1 MQVIYKIA
9 EKQRKTRAGF
19 MQLMDYISRD
29 SFKTFGV
36 GTSDNKNIAIKH
48 YLSNKDLHK
57 KNRDG
62 KDRFTYHVM
71 ASFGVDVP
79 IETVIEIMEEFC
91 TDNFYDKG
99 FNSFFAIH
107 TDTNNIHCHVI
118 ADNVNFETGNMIHSV
133 TEKQYESMSQKKK
146 DKAETFVYEHQRKL
160 FEDIC
165 IKHGLDISLEER
177 YEYMH
182 EQKQKEGRKWLT
194 KEQYR
199 AKKDKDSW
207 TNEIKDKLE
216 QIYKNEDVNEDN
228 IKDIANKYGLEVT
241 RHNKTNK
248 TITFA
253 LLDEQGKRTNQKLK
267 LIQELNKKKRKT
279 QDEVTK
285 DNVKLAIKLDTLE
298 TQEKELKKDSNE
310 NVFNYDNFFGGKKK
324 EEIEKREETREEILE
339 FFAKEKEKLRLRKEA
354 EAKAKEDE
362 EKKSKPVKED
372 IKPVEKENIKTVEE
386 VKEDIKTPVN
396 TYIVEDSKPMNFE
409 LEKEYK
415 TEKDILD
422 NFYKTQE
429 ENKKEQDSKAKKL
442 EEEVKNIE
450 KAEIQK
456 ITESDEVLRRL
467 NIEEQERQA
476 ESKAKQE
483 EEKKVAVAD
492 DDDLMSSLEKI
503 SIALSKKP
511 KIDNRPVIFNR
522 LKDFKEI
529 TSELELLEFKR
540 DHRLTYSN
548 VDIEKDFKNDV
559 YLAFHS
565 LISRKVEFNNKKEA
579 DRANDIM
586 ENIEKNTT
594 DESIRRNLDLLDE
607 LIKDN
612 EKEYERLKKNHWRVE
627 EETETTKTN
636 DEEKEIAVAEIVES
650 KQELTSSKEEI
661 TDSESTLTES
671 KSKITSDSTVTNS
684 EPVITISKQEEQEEK
699 HDLEPKQV
707 DLDSLIDK
715 IDSYKLV
722 EEYNLFNTLPAFQIF
737 TDELIYDSETGEGN
751 FELAKFLIIDEKG
764 EEYWRNMNP
773 KDIKQWEETGLFTVA
788 YTDINDDIREYR
800 GYDYYSKDT
809 IKQFLEEN
817 TTIAEELA
825 KEYMQEQDSKSKTK
839 DSKSYE
845 DKEKDREIDF

>member
-91 TDNFYDKG
+91 TENFYDKG
-99 FNSFFAIH
+99 FNSFFAVH

-133 TEKQYESMSQKKK
+133 TQKQYDSMSQKKK
-146 DKAETFVYEHQRKL
+146 DKAETFVYEKQREL

-165 IKHGLDISLEER
+165 IRHGLDISYEER

-182 EQKQKEGRKWLT
+182 EQKKKEGRKWLT

-199 AKKDKDSW
+199 AKKDEKSW
-207 TNEIKDKLE
+207 TNEIKDRLE
-216 QIYKNEDVNEDN
+216 EIYKIEDVNEDN
-228 IKDIANKYGLEVT
+228 IKDIAVKYGLEVT
-241 RHNKTNK
+241 RHNRDKK
-248 TITFA
+248 YITFA
-253 LLDEQGKRTNQKLK
+253 LLDTEGKRTNQKLK
-267 LIQELNKKKRKT
+267 LMQELNKKKKKS
-279 QDEVTK
+279 QKEVTE
-285 DNVKLAIKLDTLE
+285 DTVKLGIKLDTLE
-298 TQEKELKKDSNE
+298 TQEKELKKDSSE

-324 EEIEKREETREEILE
+324 EEIEKREETREEIYA
-339 FFAKEKEKLRLRKEA
+339 FFEREKEKLRLRKEKEA
-354 EAKAKEDE
+354 EAKAKEDIR
-362 EKKSKPVKED
+362 P
-372 IKPVEKENIKTVEE
+372 VEE

-396 TYIVEDSKPMNFE
+396 TYIVEDSKPSDFE

-415 TEKDILD
+415 TEKEILD
-422 NFYKTQE
+422 NFYKAQE
-429 ENKKEQDSKAKKL
+429 DNKKEQDSKAKAL
-442 EEEVKNIE
+442 EEEVKKIE
-450 KAEIQK
+450 KAEIDK
-456 ITESDEVLRRL
+456 ISKSDEVLRRL

-483 EEKKVAVAD
+483 QEKK
-492 DDDLMSSLEKI
+492 K
-503 SIALSKKP
+503 
-511 KIDNRPVIFNR
+511 DNRPVIFDR
-522 LKDFKEI
+522 LKEFKEI
-529 TSELELLEFKR
+529 TSELELLEFQR
-540 DHRLTYSN
+540 DHRLTYSSE
-548 VDIEKDFKNDV
+548 DIEKDFKNDV

-586 ENIEKNTT
+586 ENVKNNN
-594 DESIRRNLDLLDE
+594 DSENIRKNLDLLDE

-612 EKEYERLKKNHWRVE
+612 EKEYERLKKNNWREE

-636 DEEKEIAVAEIVES
+636 DEEKEISVAEIVES
-650 KQELTSSKEEI
+650 KQELTSSEPVITNSKPLI
-661 TDSESTLTES
+661 TDSEPI
-671 KSKITSDSTVTNS
+671 ITNSVTDSDSTITN
-684 EPVITISKQEEQEEK
+684 SKQEEQEEK
-699 HDLEPKQV
+699 QDLESKQV
-707 DLDSLIDK
+707 DLDSIMDK
-715 IDSYKLV
+715 IDYYELAEK
-722 EEYNLFNTLPAFQIF
+722 YNLYDTLPAFQIF

-751 FELAKFLIIDEKG
+751 FELAKSLIIDEKG

-809 IKQFLEEN
+809 IKQFLKEN

-825 KEYMQEQDSKSKTK
+825 KQYMPNDSKKK
-839 DSKSYE
+839 EQDSKSYE
-845 DKEKDREIDF
+845 DKEKDREIDFN

>member
-118 ADNVNFETGNMIHSV
+118 ADNVNFNTGNMIHSV

-182 EQKQKEGRKWLT
+182 EQKVKEGRKWLT

-207 TNEIKDKLE
+207 SNELKDRLE
-216 QIYKNEDVNEDN
+216 EIYKNEDVNEDN

-241 RHNKTNK
+241 RHNRDKK
-248 TITFA
+248 YITFA
-253 LLDEQGKRTNQKLK
+253 LIDEQGKRTNQKLK
-267 LIQELNKKKRKT
+267 LVQELNKKKKKSQKELT
-279 QDEVTK
+279 E
-285 DNVKLAIKLDTLE
+285 DNVKLAVKLDTLE
-298 TQEKELKKDSNE
+298 VQEKELKKDSSE

-324 EEIEKREETREEILE
+324 EEIEKREETREDIYA
-339 FFAKEKEKLRLRKEA
+339 FFEKEKEKLRIRKEKEA

-372 IKPVEKENIKTVEE
+372 IKPVEEVKEDIRPVKEVKEDIKPVEEVKEDIRPVEEVKEDIRPVKEVKEDIKPVEEVKEDIKPVEE
-386 VKEDIKTPVN
+386 VKEDIKTSVN

-422 NFYKTQE
+422 NFYKDQE
-429 ENKKEQDSKAKKL
+429 DKKKEQDSKAKKL
-442 EEEVKNIE
+442 EQEIKDIE
-450 KAEIQK
+450 KSEIDK
-456 ITESDEVLRRL
+456 ITQADEVLRRL
-467 NIEEQERQA
+467 NIEEEERQQEA
-476 ESKAKQE
+476 KAKKEQEEKAKQD
-483 EEKKVAVAD
+483 EEKKKD
-492 DDDLMSSLEKI
+492 DDE
-503 SIALSKKP
+503 P
-511 KIDNRPVIFNR
+511 T
-522 LKDFKEI
+522 I
-529 TSELELLEFKR
+529 T
-540 DHRLTYSN
+540 
-548 VDIEKDFKNDV
+548 
-559 YLAFHS
+559 
-565 LISRKVEFNNKKEA
+565 
-579 DRANDIM
+579 
-586 ENIEKNTT
+586 
-594 DESIRRNLDLLDE
+594 
-607 LIKDN
+607 
-612 EKEYERLKKNHWRVE
+612 
-627 EETETTKTN
+627 
-636 DEEKEIAVAEIVES
+636 ES
-650 KQELTSSKEEI
+650 KQELTSSK
-661 TDSESTLTES
+661 
-671 KSKITSDSTVTNS
+671 
-684 EPVITISKQEEQEEK
+684 QEEQEEEK
-699 HDLEPKQV
+699 QDLESKQV
-707 DLDSLIDK
+707 DLDSLMSK
-715 IDSYKLV
+715 IDYYKLV
-722 EEYNLFNTLPAFQIF
+722 EEYDLFDTLPQFQIF
-737 TDELIYDSETGEGN
+737 TDELIYDSETGEGEI
-751 FELAKFLIIDEKG
+751 ELAKSLIVDVKG
-764 EEYWRNMNP
+764 EEYWKNMNL
-773 KDIKQWEETGLFTVA
+773 KDITKWEETGVFTIA
-788 YTDINDDIREYR
+788 YAYDSMDNFKEFA
-800 GYDYYSKDT
+800 GYEDYSKST

-825 KEYMQEQDSKSKTK
+825 EQYMPRDSKKKEQDSKDIEIKK
-839 DSKSYE
+839 D
-845 DKEKDREIDF
+845 KDREIDFN

>member
-182 EQKQKEGRKWLT
+182 EQKVKEGRKWLT

-207 TNEIKDKLE
+207 SNEIKDRLE
-216 QIYKNEDVNEDN
+216 EIYKNEDVNEDN

-241 RHNKTNK
+241 RHNRDKK
-248 TITFA
+248 YITFA
-253 LLDEQGKRTNQKLK
+253 LIDEQGKRTNQKLK
-267 LIQELNKKKRKT
+267 LVQELNKKKRKSQKELT
-279 QDEVTK
+279 EDT
-285 DNVKLAIKLDTLE
+285 VKLAVKLDTLE
-298 TQEKELKKDSNE
+298 VQEKELKKDSDE
-310 NVFNYDNFFGGKKK
+310 NIFIYDNFFGGKKK
-324 EEIEKREETREEILE
+324 EIEKEETREDIYA
-339 FFAKEKEKLRLRKEA
+339 FFEREKEKLRLRKEKEA

-372 IKPVEKENIKTVEE
+372 IK
-386 VKEDIKTPVN
+386 TPVN
-396 TYIVEDSKPMNFE
+396 TYIVEDSKTSDFE

-429 ENKKEQDSKAKKL
+429 ENKKEQDSKAKAL

-450 KAEIQK
+450 KAEIDK
-456 ITESDEVLRRL
+456 ITKSDEVLRRL
-467 NIEEQERQA
+467 NIEEEERQQEA
-476 ESKAKQE
+476 KAKKEQE
-483 EEKKVAVAD
+483 EKAKDNEEKKVTN
-492 DDDLMSSLEKI
+492 SEPI
-503 SIALSKKP
+503 
-511 KIDNRPVIFNR
+511 
-522 LKDFKEI
+522 I
-529 TSELELLEFKR
+529 TE
-540 DHRLTYSN
+540 
-548 VDIEKDFKNDV
+548 
-559 YLAFHS
+559 
-565 LISRKVEFNNKKEA
+565 
-579 DRANDIM
+579 
-586 ENIEKNTT
+586 
-594 DESIRRNLDLLDE
+594 
-607 LIKDN
+607 
-612 EKEYERLKKNHWRVE
+612 
-627 EETETTKTN
+627 
-636 DEEKEIAVAEIVES
+636 
-650 KQELTSSKEEI
+650 SKEEI
-661 TDSESTLTES
+661 TDSESIITES
-671 KSKITSDSTVTNS
+671 KQ
-684 EPVITISKQEEQEEK
+684 EKQEEEK
-699 HDLEPKQV
+699 QDLESKHKQV
-707 DLDSLIDK
+707 DLDSLIDR

-722 EEYNLFNTLPAFQIF
+722 EEYSLFDTLPAFQVVGE
-737 TDELIYDSETGEGN
+737 DLIYDSSSGEGN
-751 FELAKFLIIDEKG
+751 LELAKSLVIDVKG
-764 EEYWRNMNP
+764 EEYWDNMKV
-773 KDIKQWEETGLFTVA
+773 KDIKQWEEVGVFTVG
-788 YTDINDDIREYR
+788 YMDNSDNFKEYQ
-800 GYDYYSKDT
+800 GYEDYSKST
-809 IKQFLEEN
+809 IKQFLKEN

-845 DKEKDREIDF
+845 DKEKDREIDFN

>member
-91 TDNFYDKG
+91 TENFYDKG
-99 FNSFFAIH
+99 FNSFFAVH

-133 TEKQYESMSQKKK
+133 TQKQYDSMSQKKK
-146 DKAETFVYEHQRKL
+146 EKEETFVYEKQREL

-165 IKHGLDISLEER
+165 IRHGLDISMEER

-182 EQKQKEGRKWLT
+182 EQKKKEGRKWLT

-199 AKKDKDSW
+199 AKKDEKSW

-216 QIYKNEDVNEDN
+216 QIYKNEDITEDN

-267 LIQELNKKKRKT
+267 LVQELNKKKRKT

-298 TQEKELKKDSNE
+298 TQEKELKKDSTEE
-310 NVFNYDNFFGGKKK
+310 NIFNYDFFFKGREK
-324 EEIEKREETREEILE
+324 EEEKKREETREDIYA
-339 FFAKEKEKLRLRKEA
+339 FFEREKEKLRIRKEKEA

-372 IKPVEKENIKTVEE
+372 IKPVE
-386 VKEDIKTPVN
+386 KEDIKTPVN

-429 ENKKEQDSKAKKL
+429 DKKKEQDSKAKKL
-442 EEEVKNIE
+442 EQEIKDIE
-450 KAEIQK
+450 KSEIDK
-456 ITESDEVLRRL
+456 ITKSDEVLRRL
-467 NIEEQERQA
+467 NIEEEERQQEA
-476 ESKAKQE
+476 KAKKE
-483 EEKKVAVAD
+483 TEEKAKEDEEKKD
-492 DDDLMSSLEKI
+492 
-503 SIALSKKP
+503 
-511 KIDNRPVIFNR
+511 
-522 LKDFKEI
+522 
-529 TSELELLEFKR
+529 
-540 DHRLTYSN
+540 
-548 VDIEKDFKNDV
+548 
-559 YLAFHS
+559 
-565 LISRKVEFNNKKEA
+565 
-579 DRANDIM
+579 
-586 ENIEKNTT
+586 
-594 DESIRRNLDLLDE
+594 
-607 LIKDN
+607 
-612 EKEYERLKKNHWRVE
+612 
-627 EETETTKTN
+627 
-636 DEEKEIAVAEIVES
+636 
-650 KQELTSSKEEI
+650 
-661 TDSESTLTES
+661 
-671 KSKITSDSTVTNS
+671 SDSTVTNS

-707 DLDSLIDK
+707 DPDSLISK
-715 IDSYKLV
+715 IDYYKLV
-722 EEYNLFNTLPAFQIF
+722 EEYSLFDTLPAFQVVGE
-737 TDELIYDSETGEGN
+737 DLIYDSSSGEGN
-751 FELAKFLIIDEKG
+751 FELAKELIINEKG
-764 EEYWRNMNP
+764 EEFWNNMNP
-773 KDIKQWEETGLFTVA
+773 KDITKWEETGLFTVG
-788 YTDINDDIREYR
+788 YIDNNDNFKEYN
-800 GYDYYSKDT
+800 GYEDYSKST
-809 IKQFLEEN
+809 IKQFLKEN
-817 TTIAEELA
+817 TEVAEELA
-825 KEYMQEQDSKSKTK
+825 KQYMPNNSKKKEQDSKDIEIKK
-839 DSKSYE
+839 DKGREYE
-845 DKEKDREIDF
+845 L

>member
-79 IETVIEIMEEFC
+79 LEKVVEIMEEFC
-91 TDNFYDKG
+91 TENFYDKG
-99 FNSFFAIH
+99 FNSFFAVH

-118 ADNVNFETGNMIHSV
+118 ADNVNFNTGNMIHSV

-199 AKKDKDSW
+199 AKQDKTAW
-207 TNEIKDKLE
+207 TNEIKDRLE
-216 QIYKNEDVNEDN
+216 QIYKNEDITEDN

-298 TQEKELKKDSNE
+298 TQEKELKKDSTEE
-310 NVFNYDNFFGGKKK
+310 NIFNYDFFFKGREK
-324 EEIEKREETREEILE
+324 EEEKKREETREDIYA
-339 FFAKEKEKLRLRKEA
+339 FFEREKEKLKIRKVKEA

-372 IKPVEKENIKTVEE
+372 IKTVEKEDIKTVEE

-467 NIEEQERQA
+467 NIEEQERQQEA
-476 ESKAKQE
+476 KAKKE
-483 EEKKVAVAD
+483 AEEKAKAKEDEEKKDSDSTVTN
-492 DDDLMSSLEKI
+492 
-503 SIALSKKP
+503 SKPIITESKE
-511 KIDNRPVIFNR
+511 
-522 LKDFKEI
+522 EI
-529 TSELELLEFKR
+529 TS
-540 DHRLTYSN
+540 SN
-548 VDIEKDFKNDV
+548 
-559 YLAFHS
+559 
-565 LISRKVEFNNKKEA
+565 
-579 DRANDIM
+579 
-586 ENIEKNTT
+586 
-594 DESIRRNLDLLDE
+594 
-607 LIKDN
+607 
-612 EKEYERLKKNHWRVE
+612 
-627 EETETTKTN
+627 
-636 DEEKEIAVAEIVES
+636 
-650 KQELTSSKEEI
+650 EEI
-661 TDSESTLTES
+661 TDSESILTES
-671 KSKITSDSTVTNS
+671 KPKITDSDYTITNS
-684 EPVITISKQEEQEEK
+684 KEEITSSKQEKQEEK
-699 HDLEPKQV
+699 QDLESKESKESKQV
-707 DLDSLIDK
+707 DLDSLIDR
-715 IDSYKLV
+715 IDSYELV
-722 EEYNLFNTLPAFQIF
+722 EKYDLYDTLPQFQIF
-737 TDELIYDSETGEGN
+737 TNELIYDSSSGEGEI
-751 FELAKFLIIDEKG
+751 ELAKSLIVDVKG
-764 EEYWRNMNP
+764 EEYWKNMNL
-773 KDIKQWEETGLFTVA
+773 KDITKWEETGVFTIA
-788 YTDINDDIREYR
+788 YAYDSMDNFKEFA
-800 GYDYYSKDT
+800 GYEDYSKST
-809 IKQFLEEN
+809 IKQFLEIN
-817 TTIAEELA
+817 TEVAEELA
-825 KEYMQEQDSKSKTK
+825 KQYMSIDSKTK
-839 DSKSYE
+839 TKDKEQDSKSYE
-845 DKEKDREIDF
+845 DKDREIDFN